1 MAALGSERSRPSA
14 TRPADDL
21 DRDGVTPT
29 MALASSRPGFRVHQ
43 SKQGRQ
49 AVIDAHQQYET
60 KLVNVPR
67 QCWHRQNARSKHLA

>member
-1 MAALGSERSRPSA
+1 
-14 TRPADDL
+14 
-21 DRDGVTPT
+21 

-60 KLVNVPR
+60 ELVNVPR